1 MLLLGGEGAEM
12 GRSVARRDNVSS
24 DSRRDARR
32 VASLIS
38 AAEDGWSGKRV
49 VCVNVAGYHNERDG

>member
-1 MLLLGGEGAEM
+1 M